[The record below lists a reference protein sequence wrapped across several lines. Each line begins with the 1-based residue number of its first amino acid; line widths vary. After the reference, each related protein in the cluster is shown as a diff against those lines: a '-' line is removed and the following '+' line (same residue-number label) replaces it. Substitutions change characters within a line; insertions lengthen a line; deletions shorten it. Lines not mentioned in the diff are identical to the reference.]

1 MVSVKSSYTLQR
13 YATAEPIA
21 TSVSM
26 FGAPFTALW
35 KPLMKNFWLMTS
47 TMPAS
52 RSWMSPMP
60 TLL

>member
-1 MVSVKSSYTLQR
+1 
-13 YATAEPIA
+13 
-21 TSVSM
+21 M

-35 KPLMKNFWLMTS
+35 KPLMKKFWLMTS